1 VDALASACL
10 EIASLRSVDAD
21 ALALVAGLHV
31 RLLPHGIGQLGP
43 GFLLDFL
50 YRPGMRSS
58 GLHVGLAR
66 IDEKPAGFVTF
77 TTNASVYAG
86 AGLTAQLPTAVMA
99 LSRSALRDP
108 RVLRAAW
115 QLLRRSGERADGVAP
130 SVDAEILAFG
140 VLPEYR
146 SGQFVR
152 STGIRLS
159 RALFDHAAT
168 RLLDMGH
175 TQVQANVEADNLA
188 TLQFYRLLGGRFASM
203 PSGHPLQRVTVDLRA
218 IGSPTSS

>member
-1 VDALASACL
+1 L

-21 ALALVAGLHV
+21 ALAVVAGLHV

-66 IDEKPAGFVTF
+66 IDAAPAGFVTF
-77 TTNASVYAG
+77 TTNATDYAG

-99 LSRSALRDP
+99 LSRSAIRDP
-108 RVLRAAW
+108 RVLRGAW
-115 QLLRRSGERADGVAP
+115 RLLRKSGERAGEIADSA
-130 SVDAEILAFG
+130 DAEILAFG

-152 STGIRLS
+152 STRIRLS
-159 RALFDHAAT
+159 RALFDHAAA
-168 RLLDMGH
+168 RLLEMGH

-188 TLQFYRLLGGRFASM
+188 TLQFYRFLGGRFASM
-203 PSGHPLQRVTVDLRA
+203 PPGHPLQRVVVDLRSLA
-218 IGSPTSS
+218 VPE

>member
-1 VDALASACL
+1 MDAPTSPRL
-10 EIASLRSVDAD
+10 EIAPVRAVDAD
-21 ALALVAGLHV
+21 ALAAVAGLHV

-50 YRPGMRSS
+50 YRPGLRRG
-58 GLHVGLAR
+58 GLHVGVAR
-66 IDEKPAGFVTF
+66 IDAAAAGFVTF
-77 TTNASVYAG
+77 TTEADTYAG
-86 AGLTAQLPTAVMA
+86 AGLTAQLPTAILA
-99 LSRSALRDP
+99 LSKSAVRDP

-115 QLLRRSGERADGVAP
+115 QLLRKSGERADGIVG
-130 SVDAEILAFG
+130 SVDSEILAFG

-159 RALFDHAAT
+159 RALFDHAAV
-168 RLLDMGH
+168 RLLELGH

-188 TLQFYRLLGGRFASM
+188 TLQFYRFLGGRFASM
-203 PSGHPLQRVTVDLRA
+203 PPGHPLQRVTVDLRSL
-218 IGSPTSS
+218 GSPSSP